1 MTKFTYLLTDSLRI
15 LKCHKLIAFLLVLQN
30 VLCLSLIG
38 IVSDQYDQTKD
49 HIEQY
54 QNNILSKQYYQMSEH
69 FDDSFFIS
77 FMENDYKF
85 KNLVAFKNEMDREFN
100 YVIAT
105 EQPISIREVAIPEV
119 CLDGYESG
127 NADHAIAADQDGV
140 QFSAVKSLQVS
151 PNFFDEFNIKPQQGQ
166 LWNDVDFKYVKG
178 QTVPI
183 VLGAGYS
190 DFFNI
195 GDTFEGDYLDESISF
210 RVTAILPANAS
221 WSAGGSIQYMDRY
234 MILPSFTVDENDT
247 DSSSK
252 KRLLQQL
259 CGMIIS
265 DDPVAAVT
273 QKAAEIAA
281 SHDIPFHSNGIRIL
295 DPNEKVDVMAM
306 YSTMTE
312 GVKEQF
318 ALLLLVLILFVIFS
332 LSITVNG
339 FIRSHHYEFGVKLLN
354 GASISDIA
362 VQILMILILIMGT
375 SAVISSL
382 ILLLNGTFSWYLCL
396 IPIFI
401 VLISAPFPIFHI
413 RSIDINTIIGGRE

>member
-210 RVTAILPANAS
+210 RVTAILPANAT

-281 SHDIPFHSNGIRIL
+281 SHDIPFHSNGISIL

-354 GASISDIA
+354 GASVSDI
-362 VQILMILILIMGT
+362 VIQILLILILIMGT

-413 RSIDINTIIGGRE
+413 RSIDINMIIGGRE

>member
-210 RVTAILPANAS
+210 RVTAILPANAT

-281 SHDIPFHSNGIRIL
+281 SHDIPFHSNGISIL

>member
-38 IVSDQYDQTKD
+38 IVSDQYNQTQD
-49 HIEQY
+49 HIDQY
-54 QNNILSKQYYQMSEH
+54 QNNILSKQYYQMSEN

-85 KNLVAFKNEMDREFN
+85 KNLVAFKNEIDSTFN
-100 YVIAT
+100 HVVAT
-105 EQPISIREVAIPEV
+105 RQPISIREATVPEV

-127 NADHAIAADQDGV
+127 NADHAVAADQNGV

-166 LWNDVDFKYVKG
+166 LWDPADFKYVKG

-195 GDTFEGDYLDESISF
+195 CDTFEGVYLDEFITF
-210 RVTAILPANAS
+210 RVAAFLPENAS
-221 WSAGGSIQYMDRY
+221 WSAGSSIQYTDRY
-234 MILPSFTVDENDT
+234 MILPSFTVSETDT
-247 DSSSK
+247 NSFSK
-252 KRLLQQL
+252 MRLFQQL
-259 CGMIIS
+259 GGMIIS
-265 DDPVAAVT
+265 DEPIAAVT

-295 DPNEKVDVMAM
+295 DPNEKVDIMAM

-318 ALLLLVLILFVIFS
+318 ALLLLILLLFVIFS
-332 LSITVNG
+332 LSVTVNG

-354 GASISDIA
+354 GASVSDIA
-362 VQILMILILIMGT
+362 VQILLILILIMGT

-396 IPIFI
+396 IPILI